1 MRRSPTLL
9 SALSLLQKFP
19 LRKLNMQV
27 QAKFEQLQKEYINIQ
42 QARAKQI
49 DMKYE
54 NELVLKNID
63 TFPKDTKLYHI
74 DGPLLVPQ
82 TTEDVKIKVD
92 DKIKFITKQLAQL
105 DKQMKDKEQEIIACN
120 KQRLEAQKQL

>member
-1 MRRSPTLL
+1 
-9 SALSLLQKFP
+9 
-19 LRKLNMQV
+19 MQI
-27 QAKFEQLQKEYINIQ
+27 QAKFDQLQKEYINIQ